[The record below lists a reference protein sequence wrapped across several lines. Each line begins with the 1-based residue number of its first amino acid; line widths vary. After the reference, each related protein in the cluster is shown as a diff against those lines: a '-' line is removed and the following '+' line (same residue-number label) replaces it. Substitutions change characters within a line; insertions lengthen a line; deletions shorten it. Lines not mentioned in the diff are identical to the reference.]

1 MAAIA
6 LCNSALDRID
16 HLIGPE
22 QGSVVLPGLAPPGT
36 DYDPAD
42 SIFDLLSP
50 TLLVEGTPA
59 SSYLIAVY
67 STNAEWTLVGLHHLT
82 HSRRCADPACIQ
94 IRSNLEHQRKT
105 LPAQDN
111 LFTRTYAQPKVN
123 WLPQEI
129 PYLRHMS
136 ERHTFDGSLSAGIRV
151 ELF

>member
-6 LCNSALDRID
+6 SPDNALARID
-16 HLIGPE
+16 HLIAPE
-22 QGSVVLPGLAPPGT
+22 QGSVVLPGLAPRGT

-42 SIFDLLSP
+42 CTFDILSP
-50 TLLVEGTPA
+50 TLLVEGTPP

-111 LFTRTYAQPKVN
+111 LFTRIHAQPNVN

-129 PYLRHMS
+129 SYLRHMN
-136 ERHTFDGSLSAGIRV
+136 ERDTFDGSLSAGIRV